1 MLEEDKV
8 AENLI
13 EEDLTETQNYRELT
27 EIDERIEHWSRI
39 NQLEI
44 KRDEKKQNKRMEV
57 ETPSKEPEEDM
68 DDSDEEDLEDELNIL
83 SNWRRK
89 KTVNRWASSGC
100 APVICWLVACW

>member
-89 KTVNRWASSGC
+89 KTVNR
-100 APVICWLVACW
+100 